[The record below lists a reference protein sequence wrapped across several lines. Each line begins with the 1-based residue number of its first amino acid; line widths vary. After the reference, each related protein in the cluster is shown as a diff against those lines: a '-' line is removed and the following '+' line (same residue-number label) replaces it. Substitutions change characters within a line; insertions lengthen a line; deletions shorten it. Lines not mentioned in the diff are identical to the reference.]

1 MMVNGRLSKL
11 ILMVKN
17 TRLKKSTLVYA
28 LIMMMMAQTVEILQL
43 LNSRLLLMALLLMTS
58 IREMKLDSHLHLLV
72 GATLVL
78 LDQMG
83 VLQIR
88 SLG

>member
-28 LIMMMMAQTVEILQL
+28 LIMMMTAQTVEILQL

-58 IREMKLDSHLHLLV
+58 IREMKLDPHLHLLA